1 MRTTISVSPMFIIFV
16 LTLLKLLDVINI
28 SWTWVFCP
36 IWIPMLL
43 FVGILI
49 LIVIFGVIHSIIDS
63 L

>member
-1 MRTTISVSPMFIIFV
+1 MRTTISISPMFIVFV

-28 SWTWVFCP
+28 SWLWVFSP
-36 IWIPMLL
+36 IWLPMLI
-43 FVGILI
+43 FVAMLI

>member
-1 MRTTISVSPMFIIFV
+1 MKITISPMIIIFI
-16 LTLLKLLDVINI
+16 LALLKILNIINI

-43 FVGILI
+43 FVGILV
-49 LIVIFGVIHSIIDS
+49 LIVIFGIIHSIIDS

>member
-1 MRTTISVSPMFIIFV
+1 MRTTISVSPMFIVFI

-43 FVGILI
+43 FVGILT

>member
-1 MRTTISVSPMFIIFV
+1 MIIIFI
-16 LTLLKLLDVINI
+16 LALLKILNIINI

-43 FVGILI
+43 FVGILV
-49 LIVIFGVIHSIIDS
+49 LIVIFGIIHSIIDS